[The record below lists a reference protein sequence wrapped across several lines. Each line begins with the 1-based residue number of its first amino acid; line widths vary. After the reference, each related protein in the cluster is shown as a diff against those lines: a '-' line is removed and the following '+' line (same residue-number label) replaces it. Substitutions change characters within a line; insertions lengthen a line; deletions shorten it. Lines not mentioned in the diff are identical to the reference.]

1 MVSGVSSR
9 FSHHP
14 ILWTSERCAAWWNQV
29 AFHLSCF
36 QPLGPIWMTKRY
48 RNVASHLET
57 STEYVYICVICVMW
71 LHMYIYICNSL
82 HLCMLL
88 SKVACT
94 RYCSKLTP
102 HLCLQ
107 LEKSPKGW
115 NSFSCCLMCEMIW
128 KALQH
133 ILQKELVRHDAYVF
147 WNVRPW
153 DPSFSLEVWCSA
165 KTQDCVRVFV
175 AKEGV
180 CLFGKRRRL
189 SVHSALVIINLDCD
203 QFQMIHGWNVCIRT
217 GPWCLRL
224 KAWNSSDVE
233 HMGTLGAPLNKLKSL
248 GPHLMA
254 MPKYG

>member
-1 MVSGVSSR
+1 
-9 FSHHP
+9 
-14 ILWTSERCAAWWNQV
+14 
-29 AFHLSCF
+29 
-36 QPLGPIWMTKRY
+36 
-48 RNVASHLET
+48 
-57 STEYVYICVICVMW
+57 
-71 LHMYIYICNSL
+71 
-82 HLCMLL
+82 MLL

-133 ILQKELVRHDAYVF
+133 ILQKELVRHDAHVF

-175 AKEGV
+175 AKERV

-233 HMGTLGAPLNKLKSL
+233 HMGTLGASS
-248 GPHLMA
+248 
-254 MPKYG
+254 